1 MIMTR
6 WNLPDMR
13 LVTLMMLETGVMM
26 IGSKLRLSTMRTRPL
41 MGALVSTAIL
51 LAGCQ
56 ENDIVKPKE
65 TWHKGDNVEFRARA
79 GYENNGGND
88 TRTVYTGVTYDFE
101 GKKYERVDWEVD
113 DQIRIFCQ
121 EAQNPAEG
129 HNYADYKIVSHK
141 NEGGKEDYGYLER
154 VNPNGSLQWGDPSKK
169 HTFYAFYPSPA
180 KNSQL
185 EMSGNLAKGVVPMEQ
200 TPLKITATDGKNYV
214 AKPNMNYAFM
224 TAKAVME
231 PGSSNEVNLS
241 FKSMVTALELELK
254 GPDQQTVNLTDI
266 RISSDT
272 ENLTGPFT
280 CDLDKVA
287 TDGYPDCTILSTT
300 DDRHTVNVSLVD
312 KNGKPFSLSGG
323 KTLKVTVFLLPLDD
337 YKALKISLQ
346 TAKGIKSHDLT
357 ANGSPM
363 IIKSHLK
370 NLVQNIQVPS
380 NFTANQWL
388 SHMNSNVLLSQLSI
402 PGTGNSYSYEYSGTE
417 NDTVNFKAQMH
428 DIAGQW
434 NLGVRAFEITAGRN
448 ADTGVSNFGQGGLI
462 ISNNKAPLSNTVE
475 EAVREVYKMLTANP
489 NEFAMMIISY
499 QPKVGRDGN
508 QFITDFMTWYNN
520 LDIHTGKHTALFRPG
535 LSIGDVRGKMMFILR
550 PSSVDEQLLS
560 ETTLNAIA
568 NEDFLVVDGWGT
580 LQDKWKHRGYPVTS
594 QVGANVE
601 TEADWNGCMEKRMLA
616 VGTSATVAPTFP
628 DPLTAGASDF
638 SYNTNQSFKA
648 WAQEWPRVVEKE
660 FVKYMNISEYSSGY
674 KYLWVK
680 WRESYNEKLQDAK
693 ETFDKSVADKN
704 NQSSVYFNSLCG
716 YFVLEDDNE
725 SWKPVA
731 RTFNMKPAY
740 NGWGVTYGNL
750 ISFSEKINED
760 FYKYVLSKS
769 NTQGSLSGPVGVVMI
784 NRVGS
789 TEASTLMPNVIIS
802 NNFKFPLLTKD
813 PSAGKTNGNTY
824 LNGGS
829 AIK

>member
-1 MIMTR
+1 
-6 WNLPDMR
+6 MR

>member
-1 MIMTR
+1 
-6 WNLPDMR
+6 MR

-101 GKKYERVDWEVD
+101 GKKYERVDWVVG
-113 DQIRIFCQ
+113 DQIRIFCK

-129 HNYADYKIVSHK
+129 HNYADYKIASHQH
-141 NEGGKEDYGYLER
+141 EGSKEDYGYLER

-180 KNSQL
+180 QNSQL
-185 EMSGNLAKGVVPMEQ
+185 EMSDNWAKGVVPMEQ
-200 TPLKITATDGKNYV
+200 TPLEITATDGKNYV

-231 PGSSNEVNLS
+231 PGSSNEVSLS

>member
-1 MIMTR
+1 MTR

-65 TWHKGDNVEFRARA
+65 TWHKGDNVEFRVRA

-101 GKKYERVDWEVD
+101 GKKYERVDWVVG
-113 DQIRIFCQ
+113 DQIRIFCK

-180 KNSQL
+180 QNSQL
-185 EMSGNLAKGVVPMEQ
+185 EMSDNWAKGVVPMEQ
-200 TPLKITATDGKNYV
+200 TPLEITATDGKNYV

-601 TEADWNGCMEKRMLA
+601 TEADWNGCMEKTMLA

>member
-1 MIMTR
+1 
-6 WNLPDMR
+6 
-13 LVTLMMLETGVMM
+13 
-26 IGSKLRLSTMRTRPL
+26 

-56 ENDIVKPKE
+56 ESEIAKPKE
-65 TWHKGDNVEFRARA
+65 TWHKGDNVEFRVRA

-88 TRTVYTGVTYDFE
+88 TRTVYTGKTYTID
-101 GKKYERVDWEVD
+101 GKTYERVDWVEG

-180 KNSQL
+180 QNSQL
-185 EMSGNLAKGVVPMEQ
+185 EMSDNWAKGVVPMEQ
-200 TPLKITATDGKNYV
+200 TPLEITATDGKNYV

-402 PGTGNSYSYEYSGTE
+402 PGTGNSYSYEYSGTG

-731 RTFNMKPAY
+731 RTFNMTPAY

-750 ISFSEKINED
+750 ITFSERINED

-784 NRVGS
+784 NRVGT

-824 LNGGS
+824 QNGGS

>member
-1 MIMTR
+1 MTR

-13 LVTLMMLETGVMM
+13 LATLMMLETGVMM

-101 GKKYERVDWEVD
+101 GKKYERVDWVVD
-113 DQIRIFCQ
+113 DQIRIFCK

-141 NEGGKEDYGYLER
+141 NGGGKEDYGYLER

-180 KNSQL
+180 QNSQL
-185 EMSGNLAKGVVPMEQ
+185 EMSDNWAKGVVPMEQ
-200 TPLKITATDGKNYV
+200 TPLEITTTDDKNYV
-214 AKPNMNYAFM
+214 AKPNMDYAFM

-241 FKSMVTALELELK
+241 FKSMVTALELELE

-323 KTLKVTVFLLPLDD
+323 QTLKVTVFLLPLDD
-337 YKALKISLQ
+337 YQALKISLQ
-346 TAKGIKSHDLT
+346 TAKGIKSHDLKKNDGT
-357 ANGSPM
+357 TM
-363 IIKSHLK
+363 VVKSHLK
-370 NLVQNIQVPS
+370 NLVQRIQVPS

-402 PGTGNSYSYEYSGTE
+402 PGSGNSYSCKYSGT
-417 NDTVNFKAQMH
+417 DTENFKAQTL
-428 DIAGQW
+428 DIAEQW

-462 ISNNKAPLSNTVE
+462 ISNNKNPLSNTVE
-475 EAVREVYKMLTANP
+475 DAVREVYKMLTANP

-499 QPKVGRDGN
+499 QPTVGRDGN

-550 PSSVDEQLLS
+550 PSSVDEQLLNK
-560 ETTLNAIA
+560 TTLNAIA

-601 TEADWNGCMEKRMLA
+601 TEADWNGCMEKTMLA
-616 VGTSATVAPTFP
+616 VGTSATVAPKFP
-628 DPLTAGASDF
+628 EPLTAGASDF
-638 SYNTNQSFKA
+638 SYNTNHSFKA
-648 WAQEWPRVVEKE
+648 WAQEWPRVVEKD
-660 FVKYMNISEYSSGY
+660 FAKYMNIAESGN
-674 KYLWVK
+674 YLWVK

-716 YFVLEDDNE
+716 YFVDEDDND
-725 SWKPVA
+725 SWEPVA
-731 RTFNMKPAY
+731 RTFNMTPAY

-750 ISFSEKINED
+750 ITFSERINED

-784 NRVGS
+784 NRVGT

-802 NNFKFPLLTKD
+802 NNFKFPLLTKET
-813 PSAGKTNGNTY
+813 AGEKTNGNIY
-824 LNGGS
+824 QSGGS